1 MSVYLLGIDGG
12 GSKTLALLCD
22 VQGVP
27 VIDAS
32 AGPAHLTNDL
42 PGACDT
48 VLQLIQQVLQQAQLS
63 TEQIVLVVGIAG
75 AGDERLKQHLL
86 SALKPEHFAGCFVTT
101 DAKTSLYGANGGAP
115 VVAIALGT
123 GSVAMRLDQSQQE
136 QQVGGWG
143 FSIGDEG
150 GGAAMGKAAVRAALW
165 EQDCHPDS
173 YSALAQYIFSL
184 IGQNKTEM
192 LTWLRQANANQYAAL
207 APRVIELAASCPA
220 ALGVLHKHA
229 ADVELLIKATRA
241 DTALPVVVLGGL
253 AAATVPYLSER
264 VQQWCQPAKAASV
277 QGAILIARQLAVG
290 IEQRMPP
297 RKPAERFVRDDAAIA
312 LAHQLSHLA
321 TEARDPAR
329 LDLAALDTLSLLH
342 KLNQA
347 DHTVPQAIVPA
358 IPQIAQL
365 VDQVVAAFAAGG
377 RLIYLGA
384 GTSGRLGVLD
394 AVECPPTFS
403 VKPEQVM
410 GLIAGGHA
418 AMFRAKE
425 GAEDDEALA
434 VADLTAIGFCARD
447 VLVGIAASGRTPYVI
462 AGLRYAR
469 SLGALTAGISCNPDT
484 QVLSGADLAICAAVG
499 PEVLSGSTRLKAG
512 TAQKLLL
519 NMISTAAM
527 VQSGKV
533 YQDLMVDLHASNA
546 KLKARALNIICQA
559 TGCSLEDAA
568 YLLHQAERSVKL
580 AILLY
585 HFAPDRHAISRAEV
599 QAAQDLLQ
607 QTHGHLHRAIQHI
620 AGSPYTLDGRQ
631 LAPNNLRLSG
641 DSVVG

>member
-1 MSVYLLGIDGG
+1 MPVYLLGIDGG

-22 VQGVP
+22 AQGVEMAQ
-27 VIDAS
+27 AS
-32 AGPAHLTNDL
+32 SGPAHLTNDL

-48 VLQLIQQVLQQAQLS
+48 VIQLITTVLQQAKL
-63 TEQIVLVVGIAG
+63 TPAQIVLVVGIAG

-86 SALKPEHFAGCFVTT
+86 TALKPDQFAGCYVTT
-101 DAKTSLYGANGGAP
+101 DAKTSLHGANSGAP

-123 GSVAMRLDQSQQE
+123 GSVAMRLDQRQQE

-165 EQDCHPDS
+165 EQDCHPDN
-173 YSALAQYIFSL
+173 YSSLAQYIFSV
-184 IGQNKTEM
+184 IGQNKTDM

-207 APRVIELAASCPA
+207 APRVIELAGSCKA

-241 DTALPVVVLGGL
+241 DTELPVVVLGGL
-253 AAATVPYLSER
+253 AAATVPYLSAT
-264 VQQWCQPAKAASV
+264 VQSWCQSAKADSV
-277 QGAILIARQLAVG
+277 HGAILIARQLAEVA
-290 IEQRMPP
+290 
-297 RKPAERFVRDDAAIA
+297 KPGMRPLPAATCDSDLSAITLARQLSQLPTESRAAI
-312 LAHQLSHLA
+312 
-321 TEARDPAR
+321 R
-329 LDLAALDTLSLLH
+329 LDLAGLDTESLLTV
-342 KLNQA
+342 LNQA
-347 DHTVPQAIVPA
+347 DQTVPHAVALA
-358 IPQIAQL
+358 IPQVAQL
-365 VDQVVAAFAAGG
+365 VDRIVNAFAVGG

-410 GLIAGGHA
+410 GLIAGGHG

-434 VADLTAIGFCARD
+434 ITDLAAIGFCAKD

-462 AGLRYAR
+462 AGLRFAR
-469 SLGALTAGISCNPDT
+469 SLGALTAGISCNPAT
-484 QVLSGADLAICAAVG
+484 EVLSCAELAICAAVG

-527 VQSGKV
+527 VRSGKV

-559 TGCSLEDAA
+559 TGCTLEDAG
-568 YLLHQAERSVKL
+568 YLLQHADQSVKL

-585 HFAPDRHAISRAEV
+585 HCAPDRHTISNTDV
-599 QAAQDLLQ
+599 QAANALLQ
-607 QTHGHLHRAIQHI
+607 QTLGQLQRAIQLLP
-620 AGSPYTLDGRQ
+620 AQPCS
-631 LAPNNLRLSG
+631 A
-641 DSVVG
+641 

>member
-1 MSVYLLGIDGG
+1 MPVYLLGIDGG

-22 VQGVP
+22 AQGVE
-27 VIDAS
+27 VAQAS
-32 AGPAHLTNDL
+32 SGPAHLTNDL
-42 PGACDT
+42 TGACDT
-48 VLQLIQQVLQQAQLS
+48 VLQLITTVLHQAQL
-63 TEQIVLVVGIAG
+63 TPAQIVLVVGIAG
-75 AGDERLKQHLL
+75 AGDDRLKQHLL
-86 SALKPEHFAGCFVTT
+86 TRLKPEQYAGCYVTT
-101 DAKTSLYGANGGAP
+101 DAKTSLHGANNGAP

-123 GSVAMRLDQSQQE
+123 GSVAMRLDQRQQE

-173 YSALAQYIFSL
+173 CSSLAQYIFSV
-184 IGQNKTEM
+184 IGQNKTDM

-207 APRVIELAASCPA
+207 APRVIELAGSCKA

-229 ADVELLIKATRA
+229 ADVELLIRATRA
-241 DTALPVVVLGGL
+241 DTTLPVVVLGGL
-253 AAATVPYLSER
+253 AAATVPYLSEQ
-264 VQQWCQPAKAASV
+264 VQSWCQSAKADSV
-277 QGAILIARQLAVG
+277 RGAILIARQLADVAKPDTL
-290 IEQRMPP
+290 PP
-297 RKPAERFVRDDAAIA
+297 SIPPCSTDVSAIA
-312 LAHQLSHLA
+312 LARHLSQLPTESRA
-321 TEARDPAR
+321 TLR
-329 LDLAALDTLSLLH
+329 LDLAGLDTKSLLTL
-342 KLNQA
+342 LNQA
-347 DHTVPQAIVPA
+347 DQTVPNAVALA
-358 IPQIAQL
+358 IPNVAQL
-365 VDQVVAAFAAGG
+365 VDRIVDAFAVGG

-403 VKPEQVM
+403 VQPEQVI
-410 GLIAGGHA
+410 GLIAGGHS

-434 VADLTAIGFCARD
+434 VADLTAIGFSGRD

-469 SLGALTAGISCNPDT
+469 SLGALTAGISCNPGT
-484 QVLSGADLAICAAVG
+484 EVLTCADLALCAAVG

-527 VQSGKV
+527 VRSGKV

-546 KLKARALNIICQA
+546 KLKARALNIIVQA
-559 TGCSLEDAA
+559 TGCSLEEAA
-568 YLLHQAERSVKL
+568 YLLHQAAQSVKL

-585 HFAPDRHAISRAEV
+585 HYAHDRLALSSAEV
-599 QAAQDLLQ
+599 QSAQQLLQ
-607 QTHGHLHRAIQHI
+607 QTDGHLQRAIQ
-620 AGSPYTLDGRQ
+620 TLAVQ
-631 LAPNNLRLSG
+631 PCA
-641 DSVVG
+641 V

>member
-1 MSVYLLGIDGG
+1 MPVYLLGIDGG

-22 VQGVP
+22 AQGVE
-27 VIDAS
+27 VAQAS
-32 AGPAHLTNDL
+32 SGPAHLTNDL

-48 VLQLIQQVLQQAQLS
+48 VLQLINTVLHQAQL
-63 TEQIVLVVGIAG
+63 TPAQIVLVVGIAG
-75 AGDERLKQHLL
+75 AGDDHLKQQLL
-86 SALKPEHFAGCFVTT
+86 TALKPDQYASCYVTT
-101 DAKTSLYGANGGAP
+101 DAKTSLHGANSGAP

-173 YSALAQYIFSL
+173 YSKLAQYIFSV
-184 IGQNKTEM
+184 IGQNKTDM

-207 APRVIELAASCPA
+207 APRVIALAGSCTA

-241 DTALPVVVLGGL
+241 DTDLPVVVLGGL
-253 AAATVPYLSER
+253 AEATVPYLSER
-264 VQQWCQPAKAASV
+264 VRSWCQSAKADSV
-277 QGAILIARQLAVG
+277 RGAILIARQLADSVA
-290 IEQRMPP
+290 QSPAP
-297 RKPAERFVRDDAAIA
+297 SKPVASSGNDDRAIA
-312 LAHQLSHLA
+312 LAVQLSQLP
-321 TEARDPAR
+321 TESRASAR
-329 LDLAALDTLSLLH
+329 LDLAGLDTENLL
-342 KLNQA
+342 KALNQA
-347 DHTVPQAIVPA
+347 DQTVPQAVALA
-358 IPQIAQL
+358 IPNLALL
-365 VDQVVAAFAAGG
+365 VDKVVAAFAVGG
-377 RLIYLGA
+377 RLIYIGA

-403 VKPEQVM
+403 VEPDQVM
-410 GLIAGGHA
+410 GLIAGGHS

-434 VADLTAIGFCARD
+434 VADLTAIHFDAKD

-469 SLGALTAGISCNPDT
+469 SLGALTAGISCNPGT
-484 QVLSGADLAICAAVG
+484 EVLTCADLALCAAVG

-527 VQSGKV
+527 VRSGKV

-546 KLKARALNIICQA
+546 KLKARALNIIRQA
-559 TGCSLEDAA
+559 TGASLEDAG
-568 YLLHQAERSVKL
+568 YLLQHAGQSVKL
-580 AILLY
+580 AILLF
-585 HFAPDRHAISRAEV
+585 HSVPDLRKVCPVDVH
-599 QAAQDLLQ
+599 AAQVLLQ
-607 QTHGHLHRAIQHI
+607 QTRGHLAEAIQ
-620 AGSPYTLDGRQ
+620 
-631 LAPNNLRLSG
+631 RLPATICPA
-641 DSVVG
+641 

>member
-12 GSKTLALLCD
+12 GSKTLALLCNA
-22 VQGVP
+22 QGDTVAR
-27 VIDAS
+27 AS

-42 PGACDT
+42 AGACDT
-48 VLQLIQQVLQQAQLS
+48 VWQLIVQVLQQAGVAMADV
-63 TEQIVLVVGIAG
+63 VLVVGIAG
-75 AGDERLKQHLL
+75 AGDDSLKQQLL
-86 SALKPEHFAGCFVTT
+86 VALQPQRFACCYVTT
-101 DAKTSLYGANGGAP
+101 DAKTSLHGANGGAP

-123 GSVAMRLDQSQQE
+123 GSVAMRLDHSQQE

-143 FSIGDEG
+143 FTIGDEG

-173 YSALAQYIFSL
+173 YSQLAQYIFSV
-184 IGQNKTEM
+184 IGQSKSDV
-192 LTWLRQANANQYAAL
+192 LCWLRQASANQYAAL
-207 APRVIELAASCPA
+207 APQVIELAAHCPA
-220 ALGVLHKHA
+220 ALSVLHKHA

-241 DTALPVVVLGGL
+241 DTTLPVVVLGGL
-253 AAATVPYLSER
+253 AGATVPYLSAT
-264 VQQWCQPAKAASV
+264 VQSWCQSAKADSV
-277 QGAILIARQLAVG
+277 QGAILIARQLAATLLPLAPVLPG
-290 IEQRMPP
+290 AAA
-297 RKPAERFVRDDAAIA
+297 PARAVCEPAPYA
-312 LAHQLSHLA
+312 LARQLSQLP
-321 TEARDPAR
+321 TESRHPAR
-329 LDLAALDTLSLLH
+329 LDLAALDTETLLRTF
-342 KLNQA
+342 NQA
-347 DHTVPQAIVPA
+347 DQTVPLAVADA
-358 IPQIAQL
+358 IPQVAQL
-365 VDQVVAAFAAGG
+365 VDKVVAAFASGG

-403 VKPEQVM
+403 VQAHQVT
-410 GLIAGGHA
+410 GLIAGGHN

-434 VADLTAIGFCARD
+434 VTDLSAIGFNAKD

-469 SLGALTAGISCNPDT
+469 SIGACCAGISCNPHT
-484 QVLSGADLAICAAVG
+484 EVLNQADIAICAAVG

-527 VQSGKV
+527 VRSGKV

-546 KLKARALNIICQA
+546 KLKARALNIIRQA
-559 TGCSLEDAA
+559 TGCSLEDAG
-568 YLLHQAERSVKL
+568 YLLQQAGQSVKL

-585 HFAPDRHAISRAEV
+585 HAAATPAAITSKDV
-599 QAAQDLLQ
+599 QVAGALLQ
-607 QTHGHLHRAIQHI
+607 QAKGQL
-620 AGSPYTLDGRQ
+620 Q
-631 LAPNNLRLSG
+631 LAIEALAARPCP
-641 DSVVG
+641 V

>member
-22 VQGVP
+22 AQGKQL
-27 VIDAS
+27 AQGS

-42 PGACDT
+42 PGACTTVLQLVDT
-48 VLQLIQQVLQQAQLS
+48 VLQQNALTPA
-63 TEQIVLVVGIAG
+63 QIVLVVGIAG
-75 AGDERLKQHLL
+75 AGDDSLRQQLLQALGPER
-86 SALKPEHFAGCFVTT
+86 FATCYVTT
-101 DAKTSLYGANGGAP
+101 DAKTSLHGANGGAP

-165 EQDCHPDS
+165 EQDCHAETC
-173 YSALAQYIFSL
+173 SALAQYIFSV
-184 IGQNKTEM
+184 IGQTKTAM
-192 LTWLRQANANQYAAL
+192 LSWLRQANANQYAAL
-207 APRVIELAASCPA
+207 APRVIALAEQCPA

-241 DTALPVVVLGGL
+241 DTELPVVVLGGL
-253 AAATVPYLSER
+253 AASTVPYLSAR
-264 VQQWCQPAKAASV
+264 VRGWCQPARADSV
-277 QGAILIARQLAVG
+277 QGAILIARRLAQT
-290 IEQRMPP
+290 ITPSASRPLHHET
-297 RKPAERFVRDDAAIA
+297 AAADSDAMN
-312 LAHQLSHLA
+312 LAKQLSQLA
-321 TEARDPAR
+321 TESRSAAR
-329 LDLAALDTLSLLH
+329 LDLAALDTQTLLQT
-342 KLNQA
+342 LNMA
-347 DHTVPQAIVPA
+347 DQTVPQAVAATIGQV
-358 IPQIAQL
+358 AQL
-365 VDQVVAAFAAGG
+365 VDKIVAAFAAGG

-403 VKPEQVM
+403 VSPEQVV
-410 GLIAGGHA
+410 GLIAGGQS

-425 GAEDDEALA
+425 GAEDDENLA
-434 VADLTAIGFCARD
+434 VTDLTAIGLNPKD

-469 SLGALTAGISCNPDT
+469 SLGTFCAGISCNPAT
-484 QVLSGADLAICAAVG
+484 EVLTAADLAICAAVG

-527 VQSGKV
+527 VRSGKV

-546 KLKARALNIICQA
+546 KLKARALNIIRQA
-559 TGCSLEDAA
+559 TDCSLEQAGE
-568 YLLHQAERSVKL
+568 LLQFSGHSVKL

-585 HFAPDRHAISRAEV
+585 HCAE
-599 QAAQDLLQ
+599 DLKDL
-607 QTHGHLHRAIQHI
+607 TSAELHRAKTLLQTSQGHLQRAIQLNQV
-620 AGSPYTLDGRQ
+620 ASC
-631 LAPNNLRLSG
+631 LR
-641 DSVVG
+641 

>member
-1 MSVYLLGIDGG
+1 MPVYLLGIDGG

-22 VQGVP
+22 AQGVELAQ
-27 VIDAS
+27 AS
-32 AGPAHLTNDL
+32 SGPAHLTNDL
-42 PGACDT
+42 TGACDT
-48 VLQLIQQVLQQAQLS
+48 VLQLITTVLQQAKL
-63 TEQIVLVVGIAG
+63 TPAQIVLVVGIAG
-75 AGDERLKQHLL
+75 AGDDRLKQHLL
-86 SALKPEHFAGCFVTT
+86 TTLKPEQFAGCYVTT
-101 DAKTSLYGANGGAP
+101 DAKTSLHGANSGAP

-143 FSIGDEG
+143 FNIGDEG

-165 EQDCHPDS
+165 EQDCHSQS
-173 YSALAQYIFSL
+173 YSSLAQYIFSV
-184 IGQNKTEM
+184 IGQNKTDM

-207 APRVIELAASCPA
+207 APRVIELAGSCPA

-229 ADVELLIKATRA
+229 ADVELLIRATRA
-241 DTALPVVVLGGL
+241 DTELPVVVLGGL
-253 AAATVPYLSER
+253 AAATVPYLSAR
-264 VQQWCQPAKAASV
+264 VQSWCQSAKADSV
-277 QGAILIARQLAVG
+277 RGAVQIARQLADVAKPG
-290 IEQRMPP
+290 MPP
-297 RKPAERFVRDDAAIA
+297 PATSSANDVAAIA
-312 LAHQLSHLA
+312 LARQLSQLP
-321 TEARDPAR
+321 TESRAALR
-329 LDLAALDTLSLLH
+329 LDLAGLDSESLL
-342 KLNQA
+342 KTLNQA
-347 DHTVPQAIVPA
+347 DQTVPHAVALA
-358 IPQIAQL
+358 IPTLATL
-365 VDQVVAAFAAGG
+365 VDRIVDAFAVGG

-403 VKPEQVM
+403 VKPEQVV
-410 GLIAGGHA
+410 GLIAGGHS

-434 VADLTAIGFCARD
+434 VADLTAIGFSARD

-469 SLGALTAGISCNPDT
+469 SLGALTAGISCNPAT
-484 QVLSGADLAICAAVG
+484 EVLHCADLAICAAVG

-527 VQSGKV
+527 IRSGKV

-546 KLKARALNIICQA
+546 KLKARALNIISQA
-559 TGCSLEDAA
+559 TGCSLEQAA
-568 YLLHQAERSVKL
+568 YLLQQADQSVKL

-585 HFAPDRHAISRAEV
+585 HSAPDRLAISPSDV
-599 QAAQDLLQ
+599 QAAFELLQ
-607 QTHGHLHRAIQHI
+607 QTNGHLQRAIQ
-620 AGSPYTLDGRQ
+620 TLAVQ
-631 LAPNNLRLSG
+631 PCA
-641 DSVVG
+641 V

>member
-1 MSVYLLGIDGG
+1 MPVYLLGIDGG

-22 VQGVP
+22 AQGVEMAQ
-27 VIDAS
+27 AS
-32 AGPAHLTNDL
+32 SGPAHLTNDL

-48 VLQLIQQVLQQAQLS
+48 VIQLITTVLQQAKL
-63 TEQIVLVVGIAG
+63 TPAQIVLVVGIAG

-86 SALKPEHFAGCFVTT
+86 TALKPDQFAGCYVTT
-101 DAKTSLYGANGGAP
+101 DAKTSLHGANSGAP

-123 GSVAMRLDQSQQE
+123 GSVAMRLDQRQQE

-165 EQDCHPDS
+165 ELDCHPDN
-173 YSALAQYIFSL
+173 YSSLAQYIFSV
-184 IGQNKTEM
+184 IGQNKTDM

-207 APRVIELAASCPA
+207 APRVIELAGSCKA

-241 DTALPVVVLGGL
+241 DTELPVVVLGGL
-253 AAATVPYLSER
+253 AAATVPYLSAT
-264 VQQWCQPAKAASV
+264 VQSWCQSAKADSV
-277 QGAILIARQLAVG
+277 RGAILIARQLAEVAKPG
-290 IEQRMPP
+290 MLPP
-297 RKPAERFVRDDAAIA
+297 HAATCDSDLSAITLARQLSQLPTESRAAI
-312 LAHQLSHLA
+312 
-321 TEARDPAR
+321 R
-329 LDLAALDTLSLLH
+329 LDLAGLDTESLLTV
-342 KLNQA
+342 LNQA
-347 DHTVPQAIVPA
+347 DQTVPHAVALA
-358 IPQIAQL
+358 IPQVAQL
-365 VDQVVAAFAAGG
+365 VDRIVNAFAVGG

-410 GLIAGGHA
+410 GLIAGGQG

-434 VADLTAIGFCARD
+434 ITDLAAIGFCAKD

-469 SLGALTAGISCNPDT
+469 SLGALTAGISCNPAT
-484 QVLSGADLAICAAVG
+484 EVLSCAELAICAAVG

-527 VQSGKV
+527 VRSGKV

-559 TGCSLEDAA
+559 TGCTLEDAG
-568 YLLHQAERSVKL
+568 YLLQHADQSVKL

-585 HFAPDRHAISRAEV
+585 HCAPDRHTISNADV
-599 QAAQDLLQ
+599 QAANALLQ
-607 QTHGHLHRAIQHI
+607 QTLGQLQRAIQLLP
-620 AGSPYTLDGRQ
+620 AQPCS
-631 LAPNNLRLSG
+631 A
-641 DSVVG
+641 

>member
-1 MSVYLLGIDGG
+1 MPVYLLGIDGG

-22 VQGVP
+22 TQGVELAQ
-27 VIDAS
+27 AS
-32 AGPAHLTNDL
+32 SGPAHLTNDL

-48 VLQLIQQVLQQAQLS
+48 VLQLISTVLQQAQLKPA
-63 TEQIVLVVGIAG
+63 QIVLVVGIAG

-86 SALKPEHFAGCFVTT
+86 TALKPDQFAGCYVTT
-101 DAKTSLYGANGGAP
+101 DAKTSLHGANSGAP

-173 YSALAQYIFSL
+173 YSSLAQYIFSV
-184 IGQNKTEM
+184 IGQNKTDM
-192 LTWLRQANANQYAAL
+192 LTWLRQANANQYAAFAPTVIDL
-207 APRVIELAASCPA
+207 AGRCPA

-241 DTALPVVVLGGL
+241 DTELPVVVLGGL
-253 AAATVPYLSER
+253 AAATVPYLSAR
-264 VQQWCQPAKAASV
+264 VQSWCQSAKADSV
-277 QGAILIARQLAVG
+277 HGAILIARQLADGVRSG
-290 IEQRMPP
+290 IQIPP
-297 RKPAERFVRDDAAIA
+297 AASRGDDVAAIA
-312 LAHQLSHLA
+312 LARQLCQLP
-321 TEARDPAR
+321 TESRAAAR
-329 LDLAALDTLSLLH
+329 LDLAGLDSKSLLTV
-342 KLNQA
+342 LNQA
-347 DHTVPQAIVPA
+347 DQTVPDAVALA
-358 IPQIAQL
+358 IPNVAVL
-365 VDQVVAAFAAGG
+365 VDRIVDAFAVGG

-403 VKPEQVM
+403 VKPEQVI
-410 GLIAGGHA
+410 GLIAGGQS

-425 GAEDDEALA
+425 GAEDDETLA
-434 VADLTAIGFCARD
+434 VADLSAIGLSARD

-469 SLGALTAGISCNPDT
+469 SLGACTAGISCNPAT
-484 QVLSGADLAICAAVG
+484 EVLVAAEIAICAEVG

-527 VQSGKV
+527 VRSGKV

-559 TGCSLEDAA
+559 TGCRLEDAGI
-568 YLLHQAERSVKL
+568 LLQHADQRVKL

-585 HFAPDRHAISRAEV
+585 HYARDRNAISPDDV
-599 QAAQDLLQ
+599 QAAQQLLQ
-607 QTHGHLHRAIQHI
+607 QAQGHLQRAIQLLP
-620 AGSPYTLDGRQ
+620 ARRYS
-631 LAPNNLRLSG
+631 A
-641 DSVVG
+641 